1 MRVVLGQGLDL
12 ALYAAYRLAGH
23 ALLNW
28 VDDPA
33 LLAIVFC

>member
-1 MRVVLGQGLDL
+1 MRVALEQGLEL
-12 ALYAAYRLAGH
+12 AVYAAYRLAGH

>member
-1 MRVVLGQGLDL
+1 MQGALDQVFEL
-12 ALYAAYRLAGH
+12 AVYAAYRLAGH

>member
-1 MRVVLGQGLDL
+1 MPAVFEQGLDL

-33 LLAIVFC
+33 LLALVFC

>member
-1 MRVVLGQGLDL
+1 MQGVVEQ
-12 ALYAAYRLAGH
+12 AVAQAVYAAYRLASYV
-23 ALLNW
+23 LLNG